1 MSPFTSMILISSL
14 ATGTIITA
22 SSFHWVLAWLGLEL
36 NTLAIIPLITK
47 QHHPRATEAA
57 TKYFLTQ
64 AAASAII
71 LFSSTINA
79 WQTGTWDITQL
90 STTTSSILL
99 TMALAMKMGLAPA
112 HFWLTEVMQ
121 GTTMETA
128 MIIATWQKLAP
139 MAIIFM
145 TTNNLTP
152 AILLT
157 MGMLSAILG
166 GWGGMNQTQLRKMM
180 AYSSIAHLGWM
191 AAVSTMMTNILAIN
205 LIIYLLMTTTMFSML
220 ITTKSKTIQDLTLLW
235 SLSPMIST
243 LTTMTLLS
251 LGGLPPLT
259 GFIPKWLIIEELALQ
274 NLTPTATTLAMSA
287 LLSLYFYLRLTY
299 VSTLTMSPNS
309 ATTKHKWRFST
320 KMSTSPITMTLPFT
334 LLLLPITPLI
344 LT

>member
-1 MSPFTSMILISSL
+1 MSPFTSTILISSL
-14 ATGTIITA
+14 AAGTIITA
-22 SSFHWVLAWLGLEL
+22 SSFHWMFAWLGLEL
-36 NTLAIIPLITK
+36 NTLAVIPMITK

-90 STTTSSILL
+90 STPISSILL
-99 TMALAMKMGLAPA
+99 TTALAMKLGLAPA

-145 TTNNLTP
+145 TMNNLSPT
-152 AILLT
+152 ILLT
-157 MGMLSAILG
+157 MGMLSAIIG
-166 GWGGMNQTQLRKMM
+166 GWGGLNQTQLRKMM

-205 LIIYLLMTTTMFSML
+205 LIIYLLMTATMFLML
-220 ITTKSKTIQDLTLLW
+220 IMTKSKTIQDL
-235 SLSPMIST
+235 SLSWSMSPTITSFTT
-243 LTTMTLLS
+243 LTLLS

-259 GFIPKWLIIEELALQ
+259 GFIPKWLIIEELTLQ
-274 NLTPTATTLAMSA
+274 SLTPMATTLAMSA

-299 VSTLTMSPNS
+299 TTTLTMSPNS
-309 ATTKHKWRFST
+309 AMTKHKWRFNM
-320 KMSTSPITMTLPFT
+320 KTSPTMFSMPLSPA

-344 LT
+344 LM

>member
-90 STTTSSILL
+90 STTSSSILL

-121 GTTMETA
+121 GTTTETA

-152 AILLT
+152 MILLT

-220 ITTKSKTIQDLTLLW
+220 IATKSKTIQDLTLLW

-243 LTTMTLLS
+243 LTTTTLLS

-274 NLTPTATTLAMSA
+274 SLTPMATTLAMSA

-309 ATTKHKWRFST
+309 TMTKHKWRFNT
-320 KMSTSPITMTLPFT
+320 EIPTSPLTMTLPFT

>member
-1 MSPFTSMILISSL
+1 MSPLILTILISSL

-22 SSFHWVLAWLGLEL
+22 SSFNWMFAWLGLEL
-36 NTLAIIPLITK
+36 NTLAIIPMITK

-90 STTTSSILL
+90 STPTSSILL
-99 TMALAMKMGLAPA
+99 TMALAMKLGLAPA

-121 GTTMETA
+121 GATMETA

-145 TTNNLTP
+145 TTNNLTSI
-152 AILLT
+152 ILLT
-157 MGMLSAILG
+157 MGVLSTIIG
-166 GWGGMNQTQLRKMM
+166 GWGGLNQTQLRKMM

-191 AAVSTMMTNILAIN
+191 ATISTMMTNILTIN
-205 LIIYLLMTTTMFSML
+205 LIIYLLMTTTMFIML
-220 ITTKSKTIQDLTLLW
+220 TLTKSKTIQDLSLSW
-235 SLSPMIST
+235 SISPMIT
-243 LTTMTLLS
+243 LFMTMTLLS
-251 LGGLPPLT
+251 LGGLPPMT
-259 GFIPKWLIIEELALQ
+259 GFIPKWLIIEELTLQ
-274 NLTPTATTLAMSA
+274 NLTPMATVVTMSA

-299 VSTLTMSPNS
+299 TSTLTMSPNS
-309 ATTKHKWRFST
+309 TMTKHKWRFNM
-320 KMSTSPITMTLPFT
+320 KISPTVFSMLLPMA

-344 LT
+344 LM